1 MHCVVSWIDVQ
12 LDTDARRQIVNLGS
26 LWFVQ
31 FTYVGIS
38 ALVLN
43 HMYDKTRDIL
53 ILIANM

>member
-1 MHCVVSWIDVQ
+1 MHCVVSWIDVP

-26 LWFVQ
+26 QFVQ

-43 HMYDKTRDIL
+43 HMYAKTGDIL
-53 ILIANM
+53 ILIAYM